1 MVLVGLVVGAAVVAV
16 AVAIPWL
23 PEGAS
28 DESDAVDLTYWI
40 VTGICIAVF
49 ALVAAV
55 SIYAVWK
62 FRAPPDDLEDGKPIH
77 GNTKL
82 EIVWT
87 LIPTILVT
95 VISGI
100 SGWALLDI
108 QTVAQGTRIV
118 NVTAQQ
124 FAWSFAYPNANDVT
138 SGELVLEQGEP
149 VELRLTAK
157 DVIHSFWVPEFRM
170 KQDAVPGIVTSVKVT
185 PKRPGSY
192 EVICTELCGLGHS
205 VMRARAVVLSAEDY
219 AAWLQE
225 QEGGQAGGGEP
236 GGSGGGGADGMALFE
251 QFGCGGCHTLAEAGS
266 SAQVGP
272 DLDNV
277 LAGKDAE
284 YVRTAIVE
292 PNSEITEGF
301 QPGVMPQDFGER
313 IPSEQLDALVDYLLT
328 ATEAG

>member
-157 DVIHSFWVPEFRM
+157 DVIHSFWVPEFYF
-170 KQDAVPGIVTSVKVT
+170 KLDVIPGKENAFTIT
-185 PKRPGSY
+185 PTREG
-192 EVICTELCGLGHS
+192 VFRGRCAELCGIYHS
-205 VMRARAVVLSAEDY
+205 RMLFDVHIVSLEEFEAHLADLE
-219 AAWLQE
+219 AA
-225 QEGGQAGGGEP
+225 GQVGAP
-236 GGSGGGGADGMALFE
+236 TGGS
-251 QFGCGGCHTLAEAGS
+251 QSYTITGS
-266 SAQVGP
+266 SE
-272 DLDNV
+272 D
-277 LAGKDAE
+277 
-284 YVRTAIVE
+284 
-292 PNSEITEGF
+292 EG
-301 QPGVMPQDFGER
+301 
-313 IPSEQLDALVDYLLT
+313 EQ
-328 ATEAG
+328 